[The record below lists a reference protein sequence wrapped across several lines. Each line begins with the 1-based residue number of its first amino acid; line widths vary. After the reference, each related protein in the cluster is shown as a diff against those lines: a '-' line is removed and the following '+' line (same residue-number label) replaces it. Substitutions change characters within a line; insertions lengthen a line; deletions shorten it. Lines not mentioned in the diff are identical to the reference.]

1 MDGAFERLNHA
12 TLQTAPVDAQVIS
25 LVGKA
30 INFDGVDTATIE
42 AADGGQV
49 QVVQVDVT
57 TFNYAPNM
65 ICEIMGS
72 PLGNNTVQYFL
83 CRDLG
88 EDFDLENYN
97 KLIQNVMKNPK
108 YADIF
113 YS

>member
-1 MDGAFERLNHA
+1 LNETH
-12 TLQTAPVDAQVIS
+12 
-25 LVGKA
+25 
-30 INFDGVDTATIE
+30 F
-42 AADGGQV
+42 
-49 QVVQVDVT
+49 
-57 TFNYAPNM
+57 M
-65 ICEIMGS
+65 
-72 PLGNNTVQYFL
+72 QYFL